1 MSISI
6 NDLLTL
12 PNNKNTEIEQKQF
25 EEKEKEINN
34 KVSLFT
40 LRRLFISFKTTTIN
54 L

>member
-25 EEKEKEINN
+25 EEKEINN

>member
-6 NDLLTL
+6 NDLLPL
-12 PNNKNTEIEQKQF
+12 PNNKNKEIDQKQF
-25 EEKEKEINN
+25 EEKEINN

-40 LRRLFISFKTTTIN
+40 LQRIFISFKTTTKN